1 MREEILNLS
10 EIYEEDYDVL
20 FTLNRDGFQNSLS
33 VNNIFELQHHFR
45 SHSQL
50 SQSLLVWRESRSDP
64 VWGLIDFGNQRVY
77 SLYETN
83 ELSEQGTGTKE
94 QPVMHVSEVS
104 YPEERLRNP
113 QVIHDLLQMSPGSSS
128 GLQGTDIGFIDLLM
142 KIDLVQVDLEEL
154 KRANLSGS
162 GFDFESVHP
171 NLLEV
176 HDMFREILG
185 LEREHIIKLLGN
197 TWQTVWSIL
206 PQFFEIAEKI
216 RDFTVSD
223 ENPIK
228 THSDLLKEISD
239 YCHEAKS
246 SLSPTITYLRSE
258 EVKQYE
264 SQLKS
269 TLDTAVEKFENET
282 DRAKKINND
291 NEEKQQ
297 TLNELILKQENQLL
311 ETSMKP
317 YAKMFAEQANTH
329 QKSARFWFKVVI
341 GLNIVFAILFGWLI
355 SALAPAGSEL
365 PLILQNLLTK
375 GFFLS
380 LVYLLLNR
388 VIKNYTAEKHLEIV
402 NLHRKNAL
410 DTFQEFADAA
420 GENRETRDQVLLA
433 ATHAIFDTN
442 QSGYLSVKT
451 SRSESASPI
460 QNMFRAVI
468 PGKNE

>member
-1 MREEILNLS
+1 MLEGILNLPG
-10 EIYEEDYDVL
+10 IYQEEEEYKVL
-20 FTLNRDGFQNSLS
+20 FTLDRDRFHNSLS
-33 VNNIFELQHHFR
+33 ANNFFELQHHFR
-45 SHSQL
+45 SRL
-50 SQSLLVWRESRSDP
+50 SQSLLVWQERQSDP
-64 VWGLIDFGNQRVY
+64 VWGLIDFGNQKAY
-77 SLYETN
+77 SLYEQDK
-83 ELSEQGTGTKE
+83 LSEQMTGTE
-94 QPVMHVSEVS
+94 GQPVMQVSEVP
-104 YPEERLRNP
+104 YPEEKLKDP
-113 QVIHDLLQMSPGSSS
+113 QVIHNLLQVSTGNIG

-142 KIDLVQVDLEEL
+142 KVDLAQVDLEKL

-176 HDMFREILG
+176 HEMFREILS

-197 TWQTVWSIL
+197 AWQTVWGIL
-206 PQFFEIAEKI
+206 PQFYEIAKKI

-239 YCHEAKS
+239 YCRGAKA

-258 EVKQYE
+258 EIRQYE
-264 SQLKS
+264 TQLKS
-269 TLDTAVEKFENET
+269 ILDTTVEKFENEI
-282 DRAKKINND
+282 DRGKKINND

-317 YAKMFAEQANTH
+317 YAKMFAKQASAH
-329 QKSARFWFKVVI
+329 QKSARFWFKIAI
-341 GLNIVFAILFGWLI
+341 GLNIVFALLFGWLI
-355 SALAPAGSEL
+355 SALAPAGSGL
-365 PLILQNLLTK
+365 PLVLQNLLTK

-388 VIKNYTAEKHLEIV
+388 VIKNYTAEKHLEVI